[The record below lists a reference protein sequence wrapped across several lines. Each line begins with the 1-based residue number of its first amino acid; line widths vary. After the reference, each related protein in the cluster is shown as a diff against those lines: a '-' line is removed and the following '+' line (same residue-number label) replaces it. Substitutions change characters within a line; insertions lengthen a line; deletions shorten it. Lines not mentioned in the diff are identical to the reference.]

1 MTASEPAWLNELP
14 VELSG
19 QRRIMRRLRAYC
31 AASPDVRWLL
41 VGCSLA
47 RGAADR
53 LSDLDLG
60 AGVVADRFEEA
71 ALGLRAAMAGLGEL
85 VDSFHHQLPGVQDP
99 HERIFAQYADRC
111 QVDLVVLPAE
121 LPDGGMPPALV
132 IYDPDGMVSSRGRAR
147 QIAPEQAREWAF
159 LGWCALADL
168 GKYLRRGSAWEA
180 LDRLNEARSMLWRL
194 WAAAHGVP
202 DPQYGLVS
210 VLDFAPDDAPAE
222 LADTVADLDQA
233 RLLDAAR
240 RLADLLRA
248 TGAELP
254 AESHAA
260 LPDPMAAFII
270 ADLADLAAQRA
281 APQAAQ

>member
-1 MTASEPAWLNELP
+1 MTASGPAWLDELP
-14 VELSG
+14 AELSG

-31 AASPDVRWLL
+31 VASPDVRWLL

-60 AGVVADRFEEA
+60 AGVVPERFEEA

-85 VDSFHHQLPGVQDP
+85 VDSFHHQLPGVPPP

-111 QVDLVVLPAE
+111 QVDLVVLPAGQPGAE
-121 LPDGGMPPALV
+121 MPPALV
-132 IYDPDGMVSSRGRAR
+132 IYDPDGMISSRGRAG
-147 QIAPEQAREWAF
+147 QITPEQAREWAF

-180 LDRLNEARSMLWRL
+180 LGRLDEARSMLWRL

-202 DPQYGLVS
+202 DPQYGLTS
-210 VLDFAPDDAPAE
+210 VLDFAADKAPAE
-222 LADTVADLDQA
+222 LAETVADLDEA
-233 RLLDAAR
+233 RLLAAAR

-248 TGAELP
+248 TGAQLP
-254 AESHAA
+254 AELRAT
-260 LPDPMAAFII
+260 LPDPMAAFIT
-270 ADLADLAAQRA
+270 ADLAKLAARETG
-281 APQAAQ
+281 

>member
-1 MTASEPAWLNELP
+1 MTASGPAWLDELP
-14 VELSG
+14 DELSG
-19 QRRIMRRLRAYC
+19 QRRIMQRLRAYC

-53 LSDLDLG
+53 LSDLDLA
-60 AGVVADRFEEA
+60 AGVVTDRFEEA

-85 VDSFHHQLPGVQDP
+85 VDSFHHQLPGVPEP

-121 LPDGGMPPALV
+121 QTGGEMPPALV
-132 IYDPDGMVSSRGRAR
+132 IYDPDGMVSSRGRAG
-147 QIAPEQAREWAF
+147 QITPEQAREWAF

-222 LADTVADLDQA
+222 LADTVAGLDPA
-233 RLLDAAR
+233 GLLDAAR

-248 TGAELP
+248 TGADLP
-254 AESHAA
+254 AELRAA
-260 LPDPMAAFII
+260 LPAPMAAFIV
-270 ADLADLAAQRA
+270 ADLAGLAAR
-281 APQAAQ
+281 